1 MPVGIE
7 EMLVRLDKRR
17 MIQLAR
23 RALGSH
29 RTDVWHSW

>member
-7 EMLVRLDKRR
+7 EMLVRLNKP
-17 MIQLAR
+17 LTR

-29 RTDVWHSW
+29 RTDVWHSGQR